1 MKFIAD
7 ATLGKLVKWLR
18 IFGYDTL
25 FYRKSDLDSLIKI
38 AKKENRIILTKN
50 TKFKKKRIA
59 DKYLFIHKIRPLE
72 QLKEVIDSYKLK
84 KDNMFKL
91 CTVCNR
97 QVIPAD
103 KKEIIDR
110 VPEFVSFNIDN
121 FTLCPH
127 CKRVYWSG
135 THRERMIKKILS
147 IINNKKEGMIKS

>member
-38 AKKENRIILTKN
+38 ANKEDRIILTKN
-50 TKFKKKRIA
+50 TVFKRQRIA
-59 DKYLFIHKIRPLE
+59 DQYLFIHKIRPLE
-72 QLKEVIDSYKLK
+72 QLKEVIDNYKLK

-91 CTVCNR
+91 CTVCNKK
-97 QVIPAD
+97 VILVD
-103 KKEIIDR
+103 KREIMDR
-110 VPEFVSFNIDN
+110 VPEFVYFNIDN
-121 FTLCPH
+121 FTLCPQ

-147 IINNKKEGMIKS
+147 IINNRARKN